1 MCSTV
6 NVLTLSWFSFL
17 SLYTYGLCWN
27 KFDSHRIKNNESSYY
42 SKRLTVKWHLT
53 MRRLWIMV
61 NIYSSKSDNSAYFWY
76 SNALLGS
83 NMKFWFSPN
92 IVNLVEME
100 PVWSILDFA
109 SSTLKYFY
117 VPGENGLW
125 QIVSI
130 NNYKPIPAEC
140 LSQKWNRGQMR
151 RWRDLL
157 QYEKRHT
164 GSHSKIYY
172 PRFYGRDGICY
183 YV

>member
-125 QIVSI
+125 QIASI
-130 NNYKPIPAEC
+130 NNYKPIQLNAYHRSETEDKC
-140 LSQKWNRGQMR
+140 VDGA
-151 RWRDLL
+151 
-157 QYEKRHT
+157 
-164 GSHSKIYY
+164 IYCSTRSGTLGVI
-172 PRFYGRDGICY
+172 PRSTTHVSMGRDGICY
-183 YV
+183 YI